1 MEKIMLFQVPEPE
14 ASKIRRLAAGKR
26 IRVISVERTD
36 WGFLLGNLAAGNA
49 GAKPPQSPSP
59 DFLPEESLMVFCQV
73 SQKHF
78 DKLLF
83 EMRDKKIPVDFKA
96 VLTETNRHW
105 TVSKLYEELAR
116 ERQQTLHFDEKGV
129 Q

>member
-1 MEKIMLFQVPEPE
+1 MEKIMLFQVPEHA
-14 ASKIRRLAAGKR
+14 ASKIRRLAAGKK
-26 IRVISVERTD
+26 IRVVPVERKD
-36 WGFLLGNLAAGNA
+36 WGVSLGDLAAGNA
-49 GAKPPQSPSP
+49 GSKLPQPPPGS
-59 DFLPEESLMVFCQV
+59 LPEGSLMVFCQV

-116 ERQQTLHFDEKGV
+116 ERRQTLQSDKKGV